1 MGSSS
6 AAPPFPQPP
15 FAMIDLHVHILPG
28 LDDGPASWEGAL
40 EMARLA
46 VADGITTVTATPHL
60 FARRLVEMERLN
72 SAARILATAEELRTR
87 LQEAGITLDVAVGCE
102 APLCPEMLELLQ
114 DGRLLT
120 VNGQGR
126 YLCLE
131 MPDTAIP
138 PATEDI
144 CFELLSRGLTPIL
157 THPERHPLFRE
168 KPERLVR
175 LLNQGCLAQ
184 VTAGSITGDFG
195 WWVSRFTK
203 KLLKAGRV
211 AVVASDAHD
220 SRRRPPKLSRAAAT
234 LRRWLGEA
242 QAQALVLDNPRKI
255 LAGEPLT

>member
-1 MGSSS
+1 MASCS
-6 AAPPFPQPP
+6 AAQPLPPV
-15 FAMIDLHVHILPG
+15 AMIDLHVHILPG
-28 LDDGPASWEGAL
+28 LDDGPASWEAAL
-40 EMARLA
+40 EMAQVA

-60 FARRLVEMERLN
+60 FARRLVEMSRLN
-72 SAARILATAEELRTR
+72 PAERILARAEELRTR
-87 LQEAGITLDVAVGCE
+87 LQEAGIALEVAVGCE
-102 APLCPEMLELLQ
+102 APLCPEMLELLK

-144 CFELLSRGLTPIL
+144 CFQLLSRGLTPIL

-168 KPERLVR
+168 KPERLIR

-195 WWVSRFTK
+195 WRVSRFTK
-203 KLLKAGRV
+203 KLLKAGLV

-242 QAQALVLDNPRKI
+242 QAQALVLDHPRRI